1 MLASKAVIRLA
12 VKIACAGSKG
22 QVAAKKTMCAHQK
35 LQISQARASVAR
47 TASPIPLRGKSVVI
61 MVIVPSH
68 LLAPATSVIHQLR
81 NARLATI
88 NTMAKAA
95 MRVQWTALET
105 CAVDMGCA
113 TVRVHCLVLGH
124 ALVIVGGRMMLT
136 AAVVTSVRLAM
147 DQLESAI
154 LLCVHKVV
162 ESMATA
168 PVQTYALVTQVGRVW
183 RVTRRRVRILHP
195 RDFPTALVME
205 SARRPTF
212 ARAKMDIKE
221 EDARSARQLVVQ
233 QRAAATIQSSATHA
247 ASIHRRTRASA
258 QIQGINARDV
268 TVVSVMVKV
277 RRVAAQI
284 VTAKKNQLS

>member
-1 MLASKAVIRLA
+1 MDS
-12 VKIACAGSKG
+12 AGDVCSG
-22 QVAAKKTMCAHQK
+22 HGMCDGAGT
-35 LQISQARASVAR
+35 LSG
-47 TASPIPLRGKSVVI
+47 TG
-61 MVIVPSH
+61 
-68 LLAPATSVIHQLR
+68 
-81 NARLATI
+81 
-88 NTMAKAA
+88 
-95 MRVQWTALET
+95 T
-105 CAVDMGCA
+105 CACDRGWA
-113 TVRVHCLVLGH
+113 DDADRG
-124 ALVIVGGRMMLT
+124 
-136 AAVVTSVRLAM
+136 VVTSVRLAM

-195 RDFPTALVME
+195 RDFPTAQVME
-205 SARRPTF
+205 SARRPTC
-212 ARAKMDIKE
+212 ARAKTDIKE

-247 ASIHRRTRASA
+247 ASIHRCTRTSA

-268 TVVSVMVKV
+268 TVGSVMVKV
-277 RRVAAQI
+277 RKVAAQI